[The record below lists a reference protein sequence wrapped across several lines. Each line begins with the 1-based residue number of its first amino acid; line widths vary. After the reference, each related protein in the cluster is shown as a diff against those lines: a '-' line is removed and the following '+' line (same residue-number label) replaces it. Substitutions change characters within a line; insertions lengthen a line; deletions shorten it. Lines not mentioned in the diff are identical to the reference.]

1 MLENTAVAVAD
12 WLSPALFALAIL
24 GLFSRAWGPSLALD
38 QLHLLALP
46 ALSILATYFAYFAQL
61 RFYLPI
67 LVVFSIWACAAKNG
81 LKLWAQRSASL
92 FGLGS
97 RQQRV
102 VAAVAWSLAIAAV
115 ILPAAVWMMHSFI
128 SMRGTRPIE
137 VVAESMAAMR
147 EPLRIADATSP
158 FAWHARAELVWLPD
172 CDEATALQFL
182 NKKQV
187 THVVVRGDTVG
198 WRPYLK
204 KWMADGVPDARLTA
218 QVISGTGDKVQVY
231 ELRRA
236 GGA

>member
-1 MLENTAVAVAD
+1 
-12 WLSPALFALAIL
+12 
-24 GLFSRAWGPSLALD
+24 
-38 QLHLLALP
+38 LLALP
-46 ALSILATYFAYFAQL
+46 ALSILATYFIYIAHL
-61 RFYLPI
+61 RFCLPI

-92 FGLGS
+92 FGLGL

-102 VAAVAWSLAIAAV
+102 VASVAWSLAIAAV
-115 ILPAAVWMMHSFI
+115 ILPAAAWMIHSFI
-128 SMRGTRPIE
+128 SMRGTRPIK
-137 VVAESMAAMR
+137 VVAESMAEMR
-147 EPLRIADATSP
+147 EPLRIADASTP
-158 FAWHARAELVWLPD
+158 FALHARAEFVWLPD

-187 THVVVRGDTVG
+187 THVVVRSDNVE

-204 KWMADGVPDARLTA
+204 KWLAGGVPDARLTA
-218 QVISGTGDKVQVY
+218 QVISGTGKKVQVY